1 MSFNKLNTINTR
13 LNETSD
19 ILKQNIDIA
28 IQRGEKLEDLQD
40 KSYQLENEAVRFKKS
55 AKNLKCKFCK
65 EHLKTIGVIAFIVI
79 LIILILT
86 AIVCANGKC

>member
-40 KSYQLENEAVRFKKS
+40 KSYQLENEAVKFKKLS
-55 AKNLKCKFCK
+55 RNLKCKFCK
-65 EHLKTIGVIAFIVI
+65 EHLKTMSVISFIVI
-79 LIILILT
+79 LIILIVT
-86 AIVCANGKC
+86 AIICANGKC